1 MVCFECGREMRETDE
16 PITEMVHG
24 ELITVAGILH
34 WHCDACG
41 DDWFSID
48 EADRLASLQLREV
61 DG

>member
-1 MVCFECGREMRETDE
+1 MRETDE

-24 ELITVAGILH
+24 ELITVAGILR

-41 DDWFSID
+41 DDWFPID

-61 DG
+61 NE